1 VFLAWTGISDD
12 SALYFTTL
20 EDGTW
25 YGQVKLTG
33 VGTSSAPAVADY
45 DGRFY
50 VVWKGADDDGSLY
63 ASVFDQNQEGTG
75 IYFLW
80 PW

>member
-1 VFLAWTGISDD
+1 MLDHRRFHGLLAVILRRVAQVIRFPIDD
-12 SALYFTTL
+12 VEPS
-20 EDGTW
+20 
-25 YGQVKLTG
+25 
-33 VGTSSAPAVADY
+33 
-45 DGRFY
+45 

-63 ASVFDQNQEGTG
+63 TTVFDQNQEGTG